1 MSFHYLLS
9 IVYHTGNI
17 DDRIGSSTQI
27 IHGNGPLDALTNWI
41 TRDRTSEEPAPRVF
55 TLKAAQIHE
64 KKITNKLTLHF
75 KHLTSSG
82 DNIAVSIKIE
92 PIELPDHVRI
102 AHGPSTKPD

>member
-41 TRDRTSEEPAPRVF
+41 IRDRTSEEPAPRVF
-55 TLKAAQIHE
+55 TL
-64 KKITNKLTLHF
+64 
-75 KHLTSSG
+75 G

-92 PIELPDHVRI
+92 PIELPDHV
-102 AHGPSTKPD
+102 KM

>member
-9 IVYHTGNI
+9 IIYHTGNI

-27 IHGNGPLDALTNWI
+27 VHGNGPLDALTNWI

-55 TLKAAQIHE
+55 TL
-64 KKITNKLTLHF
+64 
-75 KHLTSSG
+75 G

-92 PIELPDHVRI
+92 PIELPDHV
-102 AHGPSTKPD
+102 KM